1 MTTLSELAR
10 LIDHALLHP
19 TLTDADLREGCALAA
34 HYGVAS
40 VCIKPYAVR
49 AAAGWLGGTNVRVG
63 TVIGFPHGSHTTASK
78 VAETESACA
87 EGAAEIDVVVN
98 VGKVLG
104 GDWDY
109 VSRETNALREA
120 TRRYGATLK
129 VIFENDYLPD
139 DAYKIRL
146 CEICS
151 AAAVDFVKTS
161 TGYGFVRGADGRYGT
176 AGATE
181 HDLKLMRRHA
191 APAVGVKAAGGIRT
205 LDDLFRAR
213 SWGVTRI
220 GMSATAALLEE
231 ARQRFGGA
239 PGGEAPAAG
248 RDVPGY

>member
-1 MTTLSELAR
+1 MTTTTELAR

-19 TLTDADLREGCALAA
+19 TLTDAELRAGCALAA

-40 VCIKPYAVR
+40 VCIKPYAVPD
-49 AAAGWLGGTNVRVG
+49 AAGWLAGTGVRVG
-63 TVIGFPHGSHTTASK
+63 TVIGFPHGSHATEGK
-78 VAETESACA
+78 VAETENACA
-87 EGAAEIDVVVN
+87 AGAVEIDVVVN

-109 VSRETNALREA
+109 VHHEITALREA
-120 TRRYGATLK
+120 TRRHGAVLK
-129 VIFENDYLPD
+129 VIFENDYLPT
-139 DAYKIRL
+139 DAPKIRL

-151 AAAVDFVKTS
+151 EAGVDFVKTS
-161 TGYGFVRGADGRYGT
+161 TGYGFVRGADGRYAT

-191 APAVGVKAAGGIRT
+191 APTVGVKASGGIRI
-205 LDDLFRAR
+205 LDDLLRAR

-220 GMSATAALLEE
+220 GTSATAALLEE
-231 ARQRFGGA
+231 ARQRFGGK
-239 PGGEAPAAG
+239 PTGEAPAAG

>member
-1 MTTLSELAR
+1 MITVTELAR
-10 LIDHALLHP
+10 MIDHALLHP
-19 TLTDADLREGCALAA
+19 TLTDAELRQGCTLAA
-34 HYGVAS
+34 HFGVAS
-40 VCIKPYAVR
+40 VCIKPYAVPD
-49 AAAGWLGGTNVRVG
+49 AAAWLAGTVVRVG
-63 TVIGFPHGSHTTASK
+63 TVIGFPHGSHTTGSK
-78 VAETESACA
+78 VDETENACT

-109 VSRETNALREA
+109 VSREVTALREV
-120 TRRYGATLK
+120 TRRHGAALK
-129 VIFENDYLPD
+129 VIFENDYLPAD
-139 DAYKIRL
+139 THKIRL

-151 AAAVDFVKTS
+151 AAGVDFVKTS
-161 TGYGFVRGADGRYGT
+161 TGYGFVRGADGQYAT

-205 LDDLFRAR
+205 LDDLLRVR

-220 GMSATAALLEE
+220 GTSATATLLEE

-239 PGGEAPAAG
+239 PAGGAPAAG
-248 RDVPGY
+248 RDMPGY

>member
-1 MTTLSELAR
+1 MTTTTELAR

-19 TLTDADLREGCALAA
+19 TLTDAELRAGCALAA

-40 VCIKPYAVR
+40 VCIKPYAV
-49 AAAGWLGGTNVRVG
+49 ADAAGWLVGTGVRVG
-63 TVIGFPHGSHTTASK
+63 TVIGFPHGSHATEDK
-78 VAETESACA
+78 VAETENACA
-87 EGAAEIDVVVN
+87 AGAAEIDAVVN

-109 VSRETNALREA
+109 VQREITALREA
-120 TRRYGATLK
+120 TRRHGAVLK
-129 VIFENDYLPD
+129 VIFENDYLPT
-139 DAYKIRL
+139 DAPKIRL

-161 TGYGFVRGADGRYGT
+161 TGYGFVRGADGRYAT
-176 AGATE
+176 AGATK

-191 APAVGVKAAGGIRT
+191 APTVGVKASGGIRT
-205 LDDLFRAR
+205 LDDLLRAR

-220 GMSATAALLEE
+220 GTSATAALLEE
-231 ARQRFGGA
+231 ARQRFGGT
-239 PGGEAPAAG
+239 PDGEAPAAG